1 MNLSVLSFWGLIFSL
16 IAVTLFVL
24 VYTYKN
30 LIEVGNNDT
39 LSDLRRCSVAVYLA
53 AESSASEEIS
63 KKLRGAASEIE
74 WLRGQNSIL
83 FWLII
88 AMNTV
93 VVGILSLGYA
103 IF

>member
-1 MNLSVLSFWGLIFSL
+1 MSLSFLSFWGLVFSL
-16 IAVTLFVL
+16 IAVTLFVF

-30 LIEVGNNDT
+30 LIEVRGNDT

-63 KKLRGAASEIE
+63 KKLRGAANEIE
-74 WLRGQNSIL
+74 WLRDQNSIL

-93 VVGILSLGYA
+93 VVGILCIGYVV
-103 IF
+103 F

>member
-1 MNLSVLSFWGLIFSL
+1 MSLSFLSFWGLVFSL

-24 VYTYKN
+24 IYTYKN
-30 LIEVGNNDT
+30 LIEVRNNDT

-53 AESSASEEIS
+53 AESSASEDIS
-63 KKLRGAASEIE
+63 KKLRVAANEIE
-74 WLRGQNSIL
+74 WLRSQNSIL

-93 VVGILSLGYA
+93 VAGILSLGYA

>member
-1 MNLSVLSFWGLIFSL
+1 MSLSFLSFWGLVFSL

-30 LIEVGNNDT
+30 LIEVRNNDT

-53 AESSASEEIS
+53 AESSASEDIS
-63 KKLRGAASEIE
+63 KKLRAANEIE
-74 WLRGQNSIL
+74 WLRSQNSIL

-93 VVGILSLGYA
+93 VAGILSLGYA